1 MFAGPLWAQ
10 TQVTPLLLRL
20 LSTLYLL
27 GHLGHQFPSTTLQTV
42 ISEARLP
49 WGGGGS
55 VESRPELQPGELRLS
70 ATKAV
75 VLASERMAQTLCPRT
90 MTKPLTSK
98 GEHQGGAESNS
109 SPLGTAARAEAGRL

>member
-1 MFAGPLWAQ
+1 MDTSFH
-10 TQVTPLLLRL
+10 PLLFI
-20 LSTLYLL
+20 LSFKKPD
-27 GHLGHQFPSTTLQTV
+27 FP
-42 ISEARLP
+42 
-49 WGGGGS
+49 GGL

-75 VLASERMAQTLCPRT
+75 VLASEWMAQTLCPRT

-109 SPLGTAARAEAGRL
+109 SPIGTAARAEAGRL